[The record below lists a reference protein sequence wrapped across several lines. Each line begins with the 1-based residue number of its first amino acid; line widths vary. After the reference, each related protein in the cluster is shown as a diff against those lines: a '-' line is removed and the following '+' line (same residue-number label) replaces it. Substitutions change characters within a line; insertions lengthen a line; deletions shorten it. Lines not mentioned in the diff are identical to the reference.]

1 MNRFQLVGMIAII
14 VLMVY
19 LILMLQEQAVA
30 YNMMADAIDKNGCD
44 AYLKSVIMNWGS
56 TKLNFSL
63 VNGS

>member
-44 AYLKSVIMNWGS
+44 AYLKSVIKNWAS

>member
-44 AYLKSVIMNWGS
+44 AYLKSVIKNWGS
-56 TKLNFSL
+56 TKLNFTNFNMS
-63 VNGS
+63 